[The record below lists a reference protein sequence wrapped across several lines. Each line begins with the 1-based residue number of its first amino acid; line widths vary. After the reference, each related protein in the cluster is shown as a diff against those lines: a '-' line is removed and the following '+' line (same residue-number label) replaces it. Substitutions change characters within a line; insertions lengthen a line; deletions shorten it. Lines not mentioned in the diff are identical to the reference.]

1 MKAAQS
7 TARPGRCCRGE
18 PAGFTWHCSMMRSSI
33 SGLWIEGGAS
43 RLEINHAG
51 ARGRRV
57 TRSILHRD
65 NPSLRQLPT
74 LESARFI
81 NELAAIALRIPQ
93 LHGKSPVRS
102 LCHAIFIGGHTGQ
115 YGHLQSG
122 PPDCTACQPV
132 AAAITRLGLLRDLL
146 PQATTFGVLINGA
159 SGAAVRRRE

>member
-1 MKAAQS
+1 
-7 TARPGRCCRGE
+7 
-18 PAGFTWHCSMMRSSI
+18 MMHSSI

-65 NPSLRQLPT
+65 NPSLRQLPS

-81 NELAAIALRIPQ
+81 NELAAIASRTPQ

-115 YGHLQSG
+115 YGPLQFD
-122 PPDCTACQPV
+122 PPDCTEIC
-132 AAAITRLGLLRDLL
+132 
-146 PQATTFGVLINGA
+146 
-159 SGAAVRRRE
+159 